1 MAEKEEN
8 VEEEISER
16 TEMHYIHIRARLS
29 QFLETSAAVTCTIY
43 AFCEDQSQHPCSL
56 AGGGKEC
63 AKKTDRSVSEDVP
76 SHV

>member
-16 TEMHYIHIRARLS
+16 TKNKCITYKHYRARLS

-43 AFCEDQSQHPCSL
+43 AFCENQSQHPCSW
-56 AGGGKEC
+56 AGGCKEC
-63 AKKTDRSVSEDVP
+63 A
-76 SHV
+76 

>member
-16 TEMHYIHIRARLS
+16 TKNKCITYKHYRARLS

-43 AFCEDQSQHPCSL
+43 AFCENQSQHPCSW
-56 AGGGKEC
+56 AGGCEEC
-63 AKKTDRSVSEDVP
+63 A
-76 SHV
+76 

>member
-29 QFLETSAAVTCTIY
+29 QFLETSAVVTWTI
-43 AFCEDQSQHPCSL
+43 
-56 AGGGKEC
+56 
-63 AKKTDRSVSEDVP
+63 
-76 SHV
+76 